1 MINFM
6 LCFLS
11 QFFKATRHKQVS
23 DIHEVMKSEFIVLK
37 YGQDSE
43 MKKGGKSRQKTQ
55 PIQRY
60 LEENSKNSGEKAN
73 KSSVAPMK
81 LEKQTEDRLGRQ
93 SYSEK

>member
-1 MINFM
+1 MTKLWQSAPQQCKYNQHYWAVHLKMVTIINFT

-43 MKKGGKSRQKTQ
+43 KKKGGKSR
-55 PIQRY
+55 
-60 LEENSKNSGEKAN
+60 
-73 KSSVAPMK
+73 
-81 LEKQTEDRLGRQ
+81 
-93 SYSEK
+93 